1 MKNYLFIF
9 TLLLMSGC
17 GGAQKSTKDT
27 MAEILKIAHQ
37 DSVLNY
43 KDYQTIT
50 TLHEQNQAELIAL
63 IQDDSSLLFNYME
76 IIGKCYKEMY
86 FFYDDTNAI
95 RKCKDL
101 YLWKKHYYTTDTKA
115 YKISC
120 SNLVEVYAY
129 LKQWDDANLQ
139 LNENFENAQNPSI
152 DHATCLY
159 TKAWLQNEM
168 GDNKLALSTI
178 QMALSEYQMLYRMG
192 CRAIFQDKG
201 LPEEQLT
208 VFRDGIQECE
218 DGINDCKNKLLEWQ

>member
-95 RKCKDL
+95 RKCKDVFMEKTLL
-101 YLWKKHYYTTDTKA
+101 Y
-115 YKISC
+115 
-120 SNLVEVYAY
+120 
-129 LKQWDDANLQ
+129 
-139 LNENFENAQNPSI
+139 F
-152 DHATCLY
+152 
-159 TKAWLQNEM
+159 
-168 GDNKLALSTI
+168 
-178 QMALSEYQMLYRMG
+178 
-192 CRAIFQDKG
+192 
-201 LPEEQLT
+201 
-208 VFRDGIQECE
+208 
-218 DGINDCKNKLLEWQ
+218 

>member
-1 MKNYLFIF
+1 M
-9 TLLLMSGC
+9 
-17 GGAQKSTKDT
+17 
-27 MAEILKIAHQ
+27 
-37 DSVLNY
+37 
-43 KDYQTIT
+43 
-50 TLHEQNQAELIAL
+50 
-63 IQDDSSLLFNYME
+63 
-76 IIGKCYKEMY
+76 
-86 FFYDDTNAI
+86 
-95 RKCKDL
+95 
-101 YLWKKHYYTTDTKA
+101 YLWKKHYYTSDTKA

-129 LKQWDDANLQ
+129 LKQWDNANLQ